1 MKIIDF
7 ERIRNLDL
15 DVMLFYAWVEEM
27 LKKKQKTI
35 LPAKISM
42 KPSNGIFYNVMPTI
56 LLDEKRAGVKVVTRY
71 PDRNPSLESQ
81 ILLYDLNNGEM
92 LAMLDG
98 TYITAMRT
106 GAVAAHSIKLLAKKE
121 FATISFMGL
130 GNTARATLKILL
142 QLYPERPFI
151 VKLLQYKNQHEEFE
165 KVFSGYKN
173 LHFVICNTYQE
184 LIKGSDV
191 IVSAVTVLDND
202 ICEDRYFDE
211 GCLLVPI
218 HTRGFTNC
226 DLFFDKVYADDVNHV
241 RGFKNFERFNFFA
254 EVSDV
259 VCGKSVGRES
269 ESERILVYNIG
280 IAIHDIYFA
289 NQIYQ
294 RISEKKEINLGTPK
308 QQFWIS

>member
-7 ERIRNLDL
+7 ESIRNLNL
-15 DVMLFYAWVEEM
+15 DDMQFYVWVEEM
-27 LKKKQKTI
+27 LKKKQETI

-42 KPSNGIFYNVMPTI
+42 KPSEGVFYNVMPTI
-56 LLDEKRAGVKVVTRY
+56 LLDDKRAGVKVVTRY
-71 PDRNPSLESQ
+71 PHRNPSLESQ
-81 ILLYDLNNGEM
+81 ILLYNLDNGEL

-106 GAVAAHSIKLLAKKE
+106 GAVAAHSIRLLAKRE
-121 FATISFMGL
+121 FATIGFMGL
-130 GNTARATLKILL
+130 GNTARATMKVLL
-142 QLYPERPFI
+142 RLYPERPLTI
-151 VKLLQYKNQHEEFE
+151 KLLRYKNQHEEFE
-165 KVFSGYKN
+165 KVFSDCKN
-173 LHFVICNTYQE
+173 LRFAICDTYQE

-202 ICEDRYFDE
+202 ICEDRFFDE

-226 DLFFDKVYADDVNHV
+226 DLFFDKVYADDINHV
-241 RGFKNFERFNFFA
+241 RGFKNFEKFKFLA
-254 EVSDV
+254 EISDV
-259 VCGKSVGRES
+259 VCGKTVGRES
-269 ESERILVYNIG
+269 DGERILAYNIG

-294 RISEKKEINLGTPK
+294 KAEEWNEISLDIPK